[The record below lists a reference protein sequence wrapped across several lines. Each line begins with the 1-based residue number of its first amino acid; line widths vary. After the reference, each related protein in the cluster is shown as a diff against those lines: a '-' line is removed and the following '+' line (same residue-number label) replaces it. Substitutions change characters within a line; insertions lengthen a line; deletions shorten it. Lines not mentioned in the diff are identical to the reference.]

1 LKAPLPEIADRGGP
15 AQPLLSV
22 RHLRKWFT
30 AGGTLFGRRA
40 AAHAVDDICFDVA
53 KGETL
58 GIVGESGCGKTTAA
72 RLIAGVVP
80 PDAGEVIL
88 DGERIWARGARVDAE
103 SRRAVQMVFQ
113 DSHSS
118 LNPRATAAETIA
130 FGPRAH
136 GVPGAAA
143 RAYALELLAAVGLP
157 PARFAERLPMQL
169 SGGQRQRV
177 NIARALALRPR
188 LLLLDEPVSALD
200 KSVEAQVLNLLIRLR
215 EALGLTYVFI
225 SHDLAVVRYVS
236 DRVLVM
242 YLGQVV
248 EAAPAAALFA
258 SPRHPYTR
266 ALFASRPSPDPRRRL
281 GRVPLSGD
289 PPDPVN
295 PPPGCRFR
303 SRCGAA
309 EGVCAAKIPPLVT
322 VGDSA
327 PDHRA
332 ACWIEVPG
340 SGHSAARPL
349 RGAT

>member
-1 LKAPLPEIADRGGP
+1 MKAPLPEIADRGGP

-30 AGGTLFGRRA
+30 AVGSLFGRRA
-40 AAHAVDDICFDVA
+40 AVHAVDDICFDVA

-215 EALGLTYVFI
+215 IWRSCATSRI
-225 SHDLAVVRYVS
+225 ACSSCIS
-236 DRVLVM
+236 DRW
-242 YLGQVV
+242 
-248 EAAPAAALFA
+248 
-258 SPRHPYTR
+258 SRPRRPPRSSHRRATRTR
-266 ALFASRPSPDPRRRL
+266 ARCS
-281 GRVPLSGD
+281 
-289 PPDPVN
+289 PPDRRPI
-295 PPPGCRFR
+295 PG
-303 SRCGAA
+303 G
-309 EGVCAAKIPPLVT
+309 
-322 VGDSA
+322 
-327 PDHRA
+327 
-332 ACWIEVPG
+332 G
-340 SGHSAARPL
+340 SGACRYPAIRPT
-349 RGAT
+349 R